1 MGTWLTRSM
10 MAGLA
15 AVFLFSVPAESFAQS
30 TDPVKVRRAIMKENS
45 IHLKSVKK
53 FLKGGKTKK
62 AIARAGTAADME
74 LRGMAIAANADKIPS
89 LFVKGTSLKDKPGK
103 TRAKPAI
110 WSDWKG
116 FQAAAAKLKVLAV
129 KFQKAAAS
137 GDKAAIKTASAT
149 MGKQGCGGCHKS
161 FRGPKPK
168 KKSM

>member
-1 MGTWLTRSM
+1 M

-30 TDPVKVRRAIMKENS
+30 NDPVKVRRAIMKENS

-53 FLKGGKTKK
+53 FLKGGTTKK

-74 LRGMAIAANADKIPS
+74 LRAMAIGANAGNMVA
-89 LFVKGTSLKDKPGK
+89 LFTKGTSLKDMPGK

-116 FQAAAAKLKVLAV
+116 FQAAAANLGVLAV
-129 KFQKAAAS
+129 KLQKAAES

-149 MGKQGCGGCHKS
+149 LGKMGCGGCHKS

-168 KKSM
+168 KKKTM